1 MWSGQDAHMRK
12 EQVQKL
18 TVLVEIARNSTNL
31 SSHGRDMSMSTKACN
46 ERVHTLVH
54 VLQPLTAHIRLR
66 SFRRCL
72 HDTVLPQF
80 STVHVQRHGG
90 AGGELSSVAWN
101 AANMSPWG
109 PHGHNR
115 RDEGS
120 KRAQERAVSAG
131 MEFLASLL
139 AVHGGR
145 CLR

>member
-1 MWSGQDAHMRK
+1 MLLLQNAFKELANWNDIVSGASPPMKPVLCR
-12 EQVQKL
+12 QV
-18 TVLVEIARNSTNL
+18 VASYIRI
-31 SSHGRDMSMSTKACN
+31 
-46 ERVHTLVH
+46 
-54 VLQPLTAHIRLR
+54 LQPLTAHTRMR

-90 AGGELSSVAWN
+90 AGGKLSSVAWN
-101 AANMSPWG
+101 AANMSLWG

-115 RDEGS
+115 TDEGS
-120 KRAQERAVSAG
+120 ERAQERAVSVG
-131 MEFLASLL
+131 MEFLASLF